1 MTHVMRPPDF
11 LFLERESECR
21 SIRESMVHAA
31 YQKIRTVSAS
41 VLGSFDFRQIAIS
54 SIGFVIL
61 AIGIAICLKP
71 KLPKT
76 EADTVL
82 CIQL

>member
-1 MTHVMRPPDF
+1 MT
-11 LFLERESECR
+11 
-21 SIRESMVHAA
+21 
-31 YQKIRTVSAS
+31 TVSAS
-41 VLGSFDFRQIAIS
+41 VLGSFDFGQIAIS

-76 EADTVL
+76 EADTV
-82 CIQL
+82 QQ